1 MINLLALD
9 LLILNV
15 ESAMITISGIEKIY
29 YFVYLLKLVKLKS
42 N

>member
-15 ESAMITISGIEKIY
+15 KSKKMTISGIEKIY
-29 YFVYLLKLVKLKS
+29 YFIYVLKLVEP
-42 N
+42 NTN